1 MPGSVDDLIRTFIAR
16 LSARDIEAAAA
27 MVSAD
32 FEYDN
37 VPMGK
42 AFGPDGLRNTLTGFF
57 AMLDDV
63 DWQVIRQ
70 TSTGDMSSG
79 TVLNE
84 RDDRVNL
91 KGTWHSL
98 PVAGVF
104 EVRDGIITLWRDYFD
119 RQTLM
124 EIMEAEGRLPDSLV
138 ACIGGG
144 SNYSGFSFPFMMDKL
159 QHRVDSP
166 EFVAC
171 EARAVPHTTRGT
183 YTYGFGDTAQITPLP
198 KMFIVMLNLLF

>member
-1 MPGSVDDLIRTFIAR
+1 MAGTVDELIRTFIAL
-16 LSARDIEAAAA
+16 LSARDIDSATQ

-42 AFGPDGLRNTLTGFF
+42 SFGPDGLRNTLSGFF

-63 DWQVIRQ
+63 DWQILRQ
-70 TSTGDMSSG
+70 TSSGDTSHG

-84 RDDRVNL
+84 RDDRVSM

-104 EVRDGIITLWRDYFD
+104 EVRDGKITLWRDYFD
-119 RQTLM
+119 RPTLM
-124 EIMEAEGRLPDSLV
+124 EIM
-138 ACIGGG
+138 
-144 SNYSGFSFPFMMDKL
+144 
-159 QHRVDSP
+159 
-166 EFVAC
+166 
-171 EARAVPHTTRGT
+171 
-183 YTYGFGDTAQITPLP
+183 TAGQ
-198 KMFIVMLNLLF
+198 

>member
-1 MPGSVDDLIRTFIAR
+1 MAGTVDELIRTFIAL
-16 LSARDIEAAAA
+16 LSARDIDSAAR

-42 AFGPDGLRNTLTGFF
+42 SFGPDGLRNTLSGFF

-63 DWQVIRQ
+63 DWQILRQ
-70 TSTGDMSSG
+70 TSSGDTSHG

-84 RDDRVNL
+84 RDDRVSM

-104 EVRDGIITLWRDYFD
+104 EVRDGKITLWRDYFD
-119 RQTLM
+119 RPTLM
-124 EIMEAEGRLPDSLV
+124 EIM
-138 ACIGGG
+138 
-144 SNYSGFSFPFMMDKL
+144 
-159 QHRVDSP
+159 
-166 EFVAC
+166 
-171 EARAVPHTTRGT
+171 
-183 YTYGFGDTAQITPLP
+183 TAGQ
-198 KMFIVMLNLLF
+198 

>member
-1 MPGSVDDLIRTFIAR
+1 
-16 LSARDIEAAAA
+16 

-119 RQTLM
+119 RPTLM
-124 EIMEAEGRLPDSLV
+124 EIMA
-138 ACIGGG
+138 AG
-144 SNYSGFSFPFMMDKL
+144 S
-159 QHRVDSP
+159 
-166 EFVAC
+166 
-171 EARAVPHTTRGT
+171 
-183 YTYGFGDTAQITPLP
+183 
-198 KMFIVMLNLLF
+198 

>member
-1 MPGSVDDLIRTFIAR
+1 MAGSVDELIRTFISR
-16 LSARDIEAAAA
+16 LSAGDIDTAAT

-57 AMLDDV
+57 AMLDGI
-63 DWQVIRQ
+63 DWQIIRQ
-70 TSTGDMSSG
+70 TSTGDTDNG

-84 RDDRVNL
+84 RDDRVSK

-104 EVRDGIITLWRDYFD
+104 EVRDGMITLWRDYFD
-119 RQTLM
+119 RPTLM
-124 EIMEAEGRLPDSLV
+124 EIMSAG
-138 ACIGGG
+138 
-144 SNYSGFSFPFMMDKL
+144 
-159 QHRVDSP
+159 Q
-166 EFVAC
+166 
-171 EARAVPHTTRGT
+171 
-183 YTYGFGDTAQITPLP
+183 
-198 KMFIVMLNLLF
+198 

>member
-1 MPGSVDDLIRTFIAR
+1 MAGTVDELIRTFIAL
-16 LSARDIEAAAA
+16 LSARDIDSAAR

-42 AFGPDGLRNTLTGFF
+42 SFGPDGLRNTLSGFF

-63 DWQVIRQ
+63 DWQILRQ
-70 TSTGDMSSG
+70 TSSGDTSHG

-84 RDDRVNL
+84 RDDRVSM

-104 EVRDGIITLWRDYFD
+104 EVRDAKITLWRDYFD
-119 RQTLM
+119 RPTLM
-124 EIMEAEGRLPDSLV
+124 EIM
-138 ACIGGG
+138 
-144 SNYSGFSFPFMMDKL
+144 
-159 QHRVDSP
+159 
-166 EFVAC
+166 
-171 EARAVPHTTRGT
+171 
-183 YTYGFGDTAQITPLP
+183 TAGQ
-198 KMFIVMLNLLF
+198 